1 MIYSQLISGYL
12 GQDLYRNNTSIHKKS
27 ELKKIYSDI
36 VKISKNSPSYLIHSS
51 GRTQSF
57 AIQLKEGSLSLQGT
71 LEKLQNGGVSSAF
84 SYKEVLSDNE
94 DALTATIDTKDH
106 SQLPNDFTVEIH
118 QLAKPQINTGDYV
131 YLDTSRMDTGSYNMI
146 VTAEEETYPIQVTL
160 DRKEKNEQ
168 ALNHL
173 MQAINRSPA
182 PVTASTNYT
191 KRHDKVRLVLQS
203 DHTGSADGE
212 PVFSCSDVSAP
223 PGSKGFVELF
233 HLNHISQFAENS
245 SFEINGKEK
254 STIANEFTLNNAL
267 HLTMHQTTQ
276 APIHITFASNSE
288 RILSE
293 INTVADIYNFL
304 VNLSYHQGDP
314 PKLASLMLHDLKGL
328 FSAAKPDLKECGI
341 TFDKEG
347 YMQLDADTA
356 HTAARMG
363 RFETLFG
370 KDNAVGSNAI
380 KRSKMLSLDPMRYI
394 EDKVIVTYPNPEKEH
409 FANPYMT
416 SIYSGMLFNSYC

>member
-12 GQDLYRNNTSIHKKS
+12 GQEVYRNHTSTHKKS

-36 VKISKNSPSYLIHSS
+36 VKISKNSPSYLIHPSEK
-51 GRTQSF
+51 TQSF

-71 LEKLQNGGVSSAF
+71 LEKLQNGGVGSAF
-84 SYKEVLSDNE
+84 SYKEVLSDNKE
-94 DALTATIDTKDH
+94 ALTAKIDTKDH

-131 YLDTSRMDTGSYNMI
+131 YRDTSRLDTGTYSMNI
-146 VTAEEETYPIQVTL
+146 TLEEENYPVQISLNQ
-160 DRKEKNEQ
+160 KENNEQ
-168 ALNHL
+168 VLKQL
-173 MQAINRSPA
+173 MQAINRSPVA
-182 PVTASTNYT
+182 VTASTEYD
-191 KRHDKVRLVLQS
+191 KKHEKVRLVLEA

-212 PVFSCSDVSAP
+212 PVFSCSDTAAP
-223 PGSKGFVELF
+223 SGSKGLVELF

-245 SFEINGKEK
+245 SFEINGKKK

-276 APIHITFASNSE
+276 SPIHITFASDSE
-288 RILSE
+288 RIMSE
-293 INTVADIYNFL
+293 INSLADIYNSL
-304 VNLSYHQGDP
+304 IDLSYHQGDP
-314 PKLASLMLHDLKGL
+314 PKLASLMLHDLKGM
-328 FSAAKPDLKECGI
+328 FSTAKPDLRECGI
-341 TFDKEG
+341 TFDTEG
-347 YMQLDADTA
+347 YMQVDTDIA
-356 HTAARMG
+356 HTAAQMG

-370 KDNAVGSNAI
+370 EDNSVGSHAI
-380 KRSKMLSLDPMRYI
+380 KRSKLFSLDPMKYI
-394 EDKVIVTYPNPEKEH
+394 TDKVVVTYPNPEKEH

>member
-1 MIYSQLISGYL
+1 MIYSQLISSCL
-12 GQDLYRNNTSIHKKS
+12 GQELYRNNTSIHKKS

-36 VKISKNSPSYLIHSS
+36 VKINKNSPSYLIHSS
-51 GRTQSF
+51 GKTHSF
-57 AIQLKEGSLSLQGT
+57 AIQLKEGSLSLQST
-71 LEKLQNGGVSSAF
+71 LKKLQNGGVSSAF

-94 DALTATIDTKDH
+94 DALTAKIDTKDH

-118 QLAKPQINTGDYV
+118 QLARPQVNTGDYV
-131 YLDTSRMDTGSYNMI
+131 YLDTSRMGTGSYTMNLT
-146 VTAEEETYPIQVTL
+146 VEEENYPIEVTL
-160 DRKEKNEQ
+160 DRKENNEQ
-168 ALNHL
+168 VLNHL
-173 MQAINRSPA
+173 MQVINRSQA
-182 PVTASTNYT
+182 PVTASTNY
-191 KRHDKVRLVLQS
+191 DKGHEKVQLVLKA
-203 DHTGSADGE
+203 DRTGSADGE

-223 PGSKGFVELF
+223 SGSKGFVECF

-245 SFEINGKEK
+245 SFEINGKKK

-293 INTVADIYNFL
+293 INTVADIYNSL

-341 TFDKEG
+341 SFDKEG
-347 YMQLDADTA
+347 YMQVDTDTA

-363 RFETLFG
+363 RFEILFG
-370 KDNAVGSNAI
+370 EDNAVGSNAI